1 VPLSF
6 RLVNLSFTN
15 QNHVEFVLLS

>member
-6 RLVNLSFTN
+6 QLVNLSFTN